1 MYSLFDHFKLGRS
14 LVTGVL
20 IGRRGQ
26 ARARWNTLQWGQRVQ
41 WLLWPL
47 GWVPSYSLLFFSF
60 HLGAPFSSF
69 HPSPSSGSAGSMLAW
84 LHPTWLYIYR
94 LLLWLRPLYSSELSF
109 PVHLLLL
116 GRTVHMEWNSD
127 CLSTEVPR
135 SPWTCYAFH
144 CFRGPLQDYMLQTC
158 FFYPTWLH
166 TCMGAKKKGRLLL
179 CLFALAVLKEFF
191 TCLTECNFFTCLYYL
206 GVTYACIE
214 EQWFPSSKI
223 WKAFPVPPVLKT
235 FLVPSRDLLCFAHPA
250 SGFIQGLN

>member
-1 MYSLFDHFKLGRS
+1 MKFFDLKGVRNCLIYSLFDHFKLGRS

-26 ARARWNTLQWGQRVQ
+26 ARARWNTLQWGQSPVASLAFGLGP
-41 WLLWPL
+41 LLL
-47 GWVPSYSLLFFSF
+47 FSF

-84 LHPTWLYIYR
+84 RLHGYGSIYIACSFR
-94 LLLWLRPLYSSELSF
+94 LRPLYSSELSF
-109 PVHLLLL
+109 AVHLLL

-158 FFYPTWLH
+158 FFYPTYMHAW
-166 TCMGAKKKGRLLL
+166 GQKKKG
-179 CLFALAVLKEFF
+179 
-191 TCLTECNFFTCLYYL
+191 
-206 GVTYACIE
+206 
-214 EQWFPSSKI
+214 
-223 WKAFPVPPVLKT
+223 
-235 FLVPSRDLLCFAHPA
+235 
-250 SGFIQGLN
+250 GFYCVCSHLQC

>member
-1 MYSLFDHFKLGRS
+1 MEYIAVGAEYSGFFG
-14 LVTGVL
+14 
-20 IGRRGQ
+20 
-26 ARARWNTLQWGQRVQ
+26 
-41 WLLWPL
+41 LWVGSPL
-47 GWVPSYSLLFFSF
+47 TLFFSF
-60 HLGAPFSSF
+60 GSSILFFSPVSF
-69 HPSPSSGSAGSMLAW
+69 IGFCREHACLAA
-84 LHPTWLYIYR
+84 TWLYIYIACSF
-94 LLLWLRPLYSSELSF
+94 LWLRPLYSSELSF
-109 PVHLLLL
+109 AVHLLLL

-158 FFYPTWLH
+158 FFYPTYMH
-166 TCMGAKKKGRLLL
+166 GGKKKGGRLLL

-206 GVTYACIE
+206 GVTYACME

-235 FLVPSRDLLCFAHPA
+235 FLVPSRPGSVMFCTSCLWFHTR
-250 SGFIQGLN
+250 FKLNLRWETTFFFLVR